1 MKIRFLLA
9 LVGLA
14 ISFAVATFAQ
24 QTNTPDPQLREALA
38 TLLKKM
44 DDGFVNSDA
53 AALAALYTDDAVHI
67 TSFNDSPI
75 YGREAIQKHFEDDF
89 KKVHF
94 IKYLSTLEDY
104 SPHVIGTAG
113 NALWSTGV
121 FDQTFQFE
129 NGNPLRIKGH
139 LLFVLV
145 RDGDALKI
153 KVDTFNFVGQA
164 VAAETNTAPTSS
176 QQKAIDPKVRSAD

>member
-9 LVGLA
+9 LLGLA

-24 QTNTPDPQLREALA
+24 QPNTPDPQLREALA

-53 AALAALYTDDAVHI
+53 AALAALYTDDAVHV
-67 TSFNDSPI
+67 TSNQPPI
-75 YGREAIQKHFEDDF
+75 YGREAIQKHFQGDF
-89 KKVHF
+89 KGLKLHF
-94 IKYLSTLEDY
+94 SQYVSKPEEY

-113 NALWSTGV
+113 NELWSTGE

-139 LLFVLV
+139 LLFILV

-153 KVDTFNFVGQA
+153 KVDTFNFTGPPVP
-164 VAAETNTAPTSS
+164 AET
-176 QQKAIDPKVRSAD
+176 K

>member
-24 QTNTPDPQLREALA
+24 QTNTPDPQLREAFA

-53 AALAALYTDDAVHI
+53 AALAALYTDDAVHV
-67 TSFNDSPI
+67 TWNGPPI
-75 YGREAIQKHFEDDF
+75 YGRESIQKHFEDDF
-89 KKVHF
+89 KQVHF
-94 IKYLSTLEDY
+94 NKYLSTLEEY

-113 NALWSTGV
+113 NALWSTGE
-121 FDQTFQFE
+121 FDQTFQVE
-129 NGNPLRIKGH
+129 NGNPLRVKGH

-153 KVDTFNFVGQA
+153 KVDTFNFTGPA
-164 VAAETNTAPTSS
+164 VPAET
-176 QQKAIDPKVRSAD
+176 K